1 MTCGSIAMFS
11 VIPNRVDTITK
22 EVFCQE
28 APHSSCGTFLWLEP
42 LNQLFG
48 ELENVQGIQGK

>member
-1 MTCGSIAMFS
+1 MFS
-11 VIPNRVDTITK
+11 VILNRVDIVTE

-28 APHSSCGTFLWLEP
+28 APPSSCGTFLWLEP

-48 ELENVQGIQGK
+48 ELENVQVFS